1 MVRAQRSVSGMLAF
15 VAFGWLGGCLPSR
28 GGTEAATTSP
38 AAAPSGYV
46 EELFAGRFP
55 GVRVFRLANG
65 ALSIE
70 IRGRSTIHG
79 STQPLIVVDG
89 MPLESEDGL
98 LFLNPSDIQRIEVLK
113 DVGSTAA
120 YGVRGANG
128 VVLITT
134 AAYPAPRH

>member
-1 MVRAQRSVSGMLAF
+1 MRARWSLWF
-15 VAFGWLGGCLPSR
+15 VVMACGWTAGCQTGTAGIQSAAGEPS
-28 GGTEAATTSP
+28 AP
-38 AAAPSGYV
+38 ASSGYV

-70 IRGRSTIHG
+70 VRGRSTIYG
-79 STQPLIVVDG
+79 STQPLFVIDG
-89 MPLESEDGL
+89 VPVEAEDGL
-98 LFLNPSDIQRIEVLK
+98 LFLNPADIQRIEVLK
-113 DVGSTAA
+113 DVGSTAQ

-134 AAYPAPRH
+134 AAFPAKPK

>member
-1 MVRAQRSVSGMLAF
+1 MRAIVIIIASAWLATCRTGAPGTGTPDRSPPTGE
-15 VAFGWLGGCLPSR
+15 
-28 GGTEAATTSP
+28 T
-38 AAAPSGYV
+38 SGYV

-65 ALSIE
+65 ALSFE

-79 STQPLIVVDG
+79 STQPLFVIDGVIVDA
-89 MPLESEDGL
+89 ENGL
-98 LFLNPSDIQRIEVLK
+98 IFLNPSEIQRIEVLK
-113 DVGSTAA
+113 DVGSTAI

-134 AAYPAPRH
+134 AAYPTQPP